1 KSAALIGQSDQT
13 IWPRFV
19 WRAPNRIRPSPG
31 TVACM
36 QEERSLVVARISAEA
51 SAAAHLDD
59 VCRWLIET
67 QGTPVRLGVDDVPA
81 LGQVS
86 WLKLGRPIVAPR
98 AVLCALWL
106 LDGIDAGISLLAG
119 QLR

>member
-1 KSAALIGQSDQT
+1 
-13 IWPRFV
+13 
-19 WRAPNRIRPSPG
+19 
-31 TVACM
+31 M
-36 QEERSLVVARISAEA
+36 VVARFSAEA

-86 WLKLGRPIVAPR
+86 WLKLGRPIVAPQLVEPQWISR
-98 AVLCALWL
+98 RSAIRT
-106 LDGIDAGISLLAG
+106 GTDASARRR
-119 QLR
+119 QVR